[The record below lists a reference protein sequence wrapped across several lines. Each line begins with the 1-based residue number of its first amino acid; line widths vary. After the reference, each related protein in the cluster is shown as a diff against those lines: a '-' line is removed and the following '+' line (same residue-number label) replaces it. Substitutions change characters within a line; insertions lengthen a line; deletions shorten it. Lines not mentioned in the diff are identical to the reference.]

1 MGELLSFY
9 ELVSEWLL
17 FNAWWAFDSDAMNT
31 LHFNGD
37 ELHLF
42 LLKA

>member
-1 MGELLSFY
+1 
-9 ELVSEWLL
+9 VSDYCLTPDEQ
-17 FNAWWAFDSDAMNT
+17 FDSDAMNA